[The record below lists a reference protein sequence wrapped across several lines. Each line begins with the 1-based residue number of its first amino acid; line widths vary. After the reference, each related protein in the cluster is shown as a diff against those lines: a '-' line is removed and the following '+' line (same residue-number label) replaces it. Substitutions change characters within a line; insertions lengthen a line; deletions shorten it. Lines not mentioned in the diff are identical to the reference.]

1 MTAASPL
8 RSRRVHD
15 LKTLVQSQHRVLH
28 MVSYLSAQMKLGPSP
43 SQEILGPSL
52 QSCQAWFRTL
62 LLGGSSTRKPSRP
75 GFPRVLATARARVS
89 LSRADVAGPEQR
101 EARERLC
108 NDTPFLVQP
117 CPTAFCSLP
126 GRWAVARTPGWLD
139 CRVSFPLHFSATG
152 DDAGE
157 IRSGAQSL
165 TFTEGRA
172 DPSGPSGTELVG
184 SNFALTS

>member
-75 GFPRVLATARARVS
+75 GFPRVLATARAPVS

-117 CPTAFCSLP
+117 PFVAFRDGGLLQGRLGGWTVASAFRCTFRPLATTQAKFDP
-126 GRWAVARTPGWLD
+126 GHNR
-139 CRVSFPLHFSATG
+139 
-152 DDAGE
+152 
-157 IRSGAQSL
+157 
-165 TFTEGRA
+165 
-172 DPSGPSGTELVG
+172 
-184 SNFALTS
+184 